1 MTSRRVTTRGR
12 LVSDMKKMDDLEL
25 ITHVMQNMAFPN
37 GINDQ
42 ITDAVTQCL
51 RVVLTHDDVW
61 LEMEVRRNE
70 FKKRSQ

>member
-12 LVSDMKKMDDLEL
+12 LVSDMKKMNDLEL

-37 GINDQ
+37 GVNDQ

-51 RVVLTHDDVW
+51 RVVLTNDEAW
-61 LEMEVRRNE
+61 SEMEARRNE
-70 FKKRSQ
+70 FKRSQ

>member
-1 MTSRRVTTRGR
+1 MDSRHSTMPGK
-12 LVSDMKKMDDLEL
+12 LVSNMKKMNDLEL

-51 RVVLTHDDVW
+51 RVVLTNDETW
-61 LEMEVRRNE
+61 EEMEARRNE
-70 FKKRSQ
+70 FKRSQ

>member
-1 MTSRRVTTRGR
+1 MDSRRNMMPGK
-12 LVSDMKKMDDLEL
+12 LVSNMKKMDDLEL
-25 ITHVMQNMAFPN
+25 IMHVMQNMNMPK

-51 RVVLTHDDVW
+51 SIVLTHDDVW
-61 LEMEVRRNE
+61 VEMEARRNE

>member
-1 MTSRRVTTRGR
+1 MPGK
-12 LVSDMKKMDDLEL
+12 LVSNMKKMNDLEL

-51 RVVLTHDDVW
+51 RVVLTNDETW
-61 LEMEVRRNE
+61 EEMEARRNE
-70 FKKRSQ
+70 FKRSQ

>member
-1 MTSRRVTTRGR
+1 MDSRHDTMPGR
-12 LVSDMKKMDDLEL
+12 LVSNMKKMNDLEL

-51 RVVLTHDDVW
+51 RVVLTNDETW
-61 LEMEVRRNE
+61 EEMEARRNE
-70 FKKRSQ
+70 FKRSQ

>member
-12 LVSDMKKMDDLEL
+12 ASDMKKMNDLEL

-51 RVVLTHDDVW
+51 RVVLTNYETW
-61 LEMEVRRNE
+61 EEMEARRNE
-70 FKKRSQ
+70 FKRSQ